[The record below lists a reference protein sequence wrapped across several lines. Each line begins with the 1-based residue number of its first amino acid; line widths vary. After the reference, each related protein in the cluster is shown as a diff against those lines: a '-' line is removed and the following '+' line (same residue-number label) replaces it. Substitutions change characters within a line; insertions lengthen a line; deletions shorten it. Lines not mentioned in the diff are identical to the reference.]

1 MTVPLESEAPYTC
14 PSCFETNYLAIDPGG
29 GRKQRFTEDCPVCCR
44 PILFT
49 TQRDDDGESVVLSAE
64 PES

>member
-1 MTVPLESEAPYTC
+1 MPLESEAPYTC
-14 PSCFETNYLAIDPGG
+14 PSCAQTNYVGVGPGA

-49 TQRDDDGESVVLSAE
+49 VEYKRDGEPIVASAE
-64 PES
+64 LES